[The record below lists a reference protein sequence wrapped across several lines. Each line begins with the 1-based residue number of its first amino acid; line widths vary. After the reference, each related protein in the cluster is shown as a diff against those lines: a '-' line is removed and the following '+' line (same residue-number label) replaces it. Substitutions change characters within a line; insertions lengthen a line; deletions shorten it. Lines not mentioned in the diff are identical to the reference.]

1 MENEVLLKK
10 VPLFNE
16 QGDDK
21 PENQKLVN
29 GNPTG
34 ISNLNENK
42 YKWSN
47 NLYRVMTGNFWIPE
61 KVSMED
67 DKISIK
73 NLTTE
78 EDEAVKDTLSFL
90 IFLDSFQC
98 LNLPNI
104 HHYITA
110 PNVANLLIIQQ
121 FQEVI
126 HSQSYQYILDSLYP
140 LMTREAIYNRWRSN
154 PILLKRIEY
163 ITSLGKQ
170 FESSPTYSNFKAVL
184 IANLLLESVYFYQ
197 GFMFFDQ
204 LASRNKL
211 IQTDKQI
218 DYIRND
224 EMTHVGLFVHMIRE
238 LLTKEDSDLVYSM
251 FKTAVE
257 SETEW
262 AHYVY
267 GDKILGI
274 SKSSSEIYVKYRAN
288 DILNRIGLQP
298 LYPEVTKNP
307 YAHLEGKKR
316 ENFFEAGAV
325 TSYDR
330 SESVAG
336 WDDF

>member
-1 MENEVLLKK
+1 MENTLKK

-16 QGDDK
+16 DGDDK
-21 PENQKLVN
+21 PENQQLIN

-42 YKWSN
+42 FRWSN
-47 NLYRVMTGNFWIPE
+47 NLYRIMTGNFWIPE

-73 NLTTE
+73 NLTPE

-104 HHYITA
+104 HQYITA
-110 PNVANLLIIQQ
+110 PNVANLMIIQQ
-121 FQEVI
+121 YQEVI

-140 LMTREAIYNRWRSN
+140 LMTREAIYNRWRNN

-163 ITSLGKQ
+163 ITSLGKA
-170 FESSPTYSNFKAVL
+170 FEADPNIDNFKNVI
-184 IANLLLESVYFYQ
+184 IANLLLESMYFYQ
-197 GFMFFDQ
+197 GFTFFDQ

-224 EMTHVGLFVHMIRE
+224 EKTHIVLFVHICRE
-238 LLTKEDSDLVYSM
+238 LLNIDDHELILSM

-257 SETEW
+257 NEIEW
-262 AHYVY
+262 AHYIY

-274 SKSSSEIYVKYRAN
+274 SKSSSELYVKYRAN
-288 DILNRIGLQP
+288 DVLGMIGLSP

-330 SESVAG
+330 SESVSG
-336 WDDF
+336 WDNF